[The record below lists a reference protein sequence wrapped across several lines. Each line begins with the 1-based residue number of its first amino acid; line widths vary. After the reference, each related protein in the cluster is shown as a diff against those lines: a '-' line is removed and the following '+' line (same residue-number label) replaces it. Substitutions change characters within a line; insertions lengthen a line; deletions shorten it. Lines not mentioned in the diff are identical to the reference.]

1 MSAMHVSGHGVR
13 LWAPAPFDRVVLEFL
28 DASS

>member
-1 MSAMHVSGHGVR
+1 MSAMHVPGPGVR
-13 LWAPAPFDRVVLEFL
+13 LWAPEPLHPVVLEFL